1 MIDLRVYALVDPE
14 RAREPLPALAR
25 RLADGGAT
33 LIQLRDKLRSTRRL
47 VEEARAV
54 KEALIPTGVPFLI
67 NDRVDVALAAA
78 ADGVHIGQDDMS
90 PADARR
96 VLGRKAIIGLSV
108 HSLAELAASSL
119 DALDYVAVGAVFATA
134 SKDDA
139 PAPIGPAGVRQ
150 LVAAIRARAPKLPI
164 CAISGIDASNAGEVI
179 AAGADGVAVISA
191 LSMAADPRAAA
202 RELRTVVDTTLATR
216 VDA

>member
-33 LIQLRDKLRSTRRL
+33 LIQLRDKLRSTRHL

-54 KEALIPTGVPFLI
+54 REALIPTGVPFLV

-108 HSLAELAASSL
+108 HSLDELAASSL
-119 DALDYVAVGAVFATA
+119 DVLDYVAVGAVFATA

-139 PAPIGPAGVRQ
+139 PTPIGTAGVRM

-164 CAISGIDASNAGEVI
+164 CAISGIDAANAGEVI

-191 LSMAADPRAAA
+191 LSMAADPHAAA
-202 RELRTVVDTTLATR
+202 REMRAVVDTTLATR